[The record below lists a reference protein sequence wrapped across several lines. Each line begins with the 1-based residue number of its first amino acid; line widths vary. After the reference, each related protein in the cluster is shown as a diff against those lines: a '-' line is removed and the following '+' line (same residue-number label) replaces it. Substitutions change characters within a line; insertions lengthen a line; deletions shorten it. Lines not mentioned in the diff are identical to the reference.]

1 MEINFKNI
9 LSNGSTL
16 NSNKVSL
23 LNTERFYQDQLN
35 HQLWGLSSDLSL
47 KNEKSSSK
55 RSKFKKVNKK
65 SK

>member
-35 HQLWGLSSDLSL
+35 HQL
-47 KNEKSSSK
+47 
-55 RSKFKKVNKK
+55 
-65 SK
+65 